1 MAEIGVSAINE
12 ASSRR
17 IQERY
22 AGTRLS
28 GQDTAKKSPL
38 RGESVNGLEKA
49 SEKSVLAANGTPK
62 RGQGAIKELT
72 NEEKKEV
79 QQLKQ
84 RDTEVR
90 RHEQAHLSAAGRYA
104 RGGAQYTFTRGP
116 DGRQYAT
123 GGEVSIDV
131 SPTKTPEGTITKAQV
146 VKAAALAPAE
156 PSSQDRAIAAAAGKM
171 ENEARAELAK
181 QRIEESTRQDKESN
195 PFSSGGGAKPAKQN
209 PFVQSDFDPSLSRGP
224 RQLDARA

>member
-1 MAEIGVSAINE
+1 MAEIGVSAVNE
-12 ASSRR
+12 ASSGRF
-17 IQERY
+17 QERY
-22 AGTRLS
+22 AGTPLS

-38 RGESVNGLEKA
+38 RGEPVNGSETA
-49 SEKSVLAANGTPK
+49 SDKPVLSTNSTQK
-62 RGQGAIKELT
+62 RGRGALTELT
-72 NEEKKEV
+72 DEEKKEV
-79 QQLKQ
+79 QKLKQ

-146 VKAAALAPAE
+146 VKAAALAPVE
-156 PSSQDRAIAAAAGKM
+156 PSSQDRAVAAAAGKM
-171 ENEARAELAK
+171 ENAARAELAK
-181 QRIEESTRQDKESN
+181 QRIEESTRQGKERT
-195 PFSSGGGAKPAKQN
+195 PFSSEGGAKPAKQN
-209 PFVQSDFDPSLSRGP
+209 PFVQSDFDPSVSRGP
-224 RQLDARA
+224 RQLDVRA